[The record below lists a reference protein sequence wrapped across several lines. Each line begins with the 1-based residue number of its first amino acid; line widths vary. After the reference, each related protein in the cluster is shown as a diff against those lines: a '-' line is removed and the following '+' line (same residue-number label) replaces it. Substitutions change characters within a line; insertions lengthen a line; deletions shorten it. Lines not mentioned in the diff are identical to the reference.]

1 MQFSD
6 ILVQH
11 LYFVN
16 FDPVQQCEFDR
27 QHLALV
33 LKRNNDNK
41 TLVVMPLTSQPNGDG
56 VNKKRLGTIS
66 SLPPNL
72 AANVTYAVFNQMR
85 TVNANRF
92 SAIKNG
98 GTTVQV
104 KVDNTTFYELLQL
117 GVQDLLYCIGQDEKI
132 GLLKQI
138 YEQACLAK
146 AKDLA
151 YKIKKLAKEK
161 EDYEEQ
167 RDVLYKEIE
176 KLIGNTTYQLELKYV
191 ADGVDKI
198 FESALKSSK

>member
-1 MQFSD
+1 
-6 ILVQH
+6 
-11 LYFVN
+11 
-16 FDPVQQCEFDR
+16 
-27 QHLALV
+27 
-33 LKRNNDNK
+33 
-41 TLVVMPLTSQPNGDG
+41 
-56 VNKKRLGTIS
+56 
-66 SLPPNL
+66 
-72 AANVTYAVFNQMR
+72 MR

-92 SAIKNG
+92 SAIKNS

-117 GVQDLLYCIGQDEKI
+117 GIQDLLYCIGQDEKTE
-132 GLLKQI
+132 LLKQI

-176 KLIGNTTYQLELKYV
+176 KLIGNTTYQLEPKYV